1 MRQRYCYVSTWS
13 VLTIQYMTSLLYKIT
28 TSCMV
33 FQVL

>member
-1 MRQRYCYVSTWS
+1 
-13 VLTIQYMTSLLYKIT
+13 MTSLLYKIT